1 MFLHKEKKA
10 SVPEIIFKNVDLPQ
24 IAAQKLHRQP
34 TAAKRD
40 PITCVL
46 EYEHTPII
54 AAAAVGFLAGVIV
67 GFAVSP
73 VKHGISF
80 CNANKFGSHEVTGQR
95 TMAADEDTEE
105 LDALA

>member
-10 SVPEIIFKNVDLPQ
+10 SVPEIVFKNIELPQ
-24 IAAQKLHRQP
+24 IVTQKLHKQP
-34 TAAKRD
+34 AAAKRD

-54 AAAAVGFLAGVIV
+54 AAAAIGFLAGVIV

-73 VKHGISF
+73 VKHGVNMFS
-80 CNANKFGSHEVTGQR
+80 ANQIDSHECTDQR
-95 TMAADEDTEE
+95 SMNADEDMKE
-105 LDALA
+105 LDASA